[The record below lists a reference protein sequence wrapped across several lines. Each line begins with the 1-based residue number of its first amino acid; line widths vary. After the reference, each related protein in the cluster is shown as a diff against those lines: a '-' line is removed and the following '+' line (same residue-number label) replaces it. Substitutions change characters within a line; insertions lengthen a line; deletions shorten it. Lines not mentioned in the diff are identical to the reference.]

1 MKRFSAVLA
10 LTALAATGLA
20 VAQQA
25 PPPAEPP
32 TSTSSQEQAPD
43 ATTPPSDSS
52 AGAATQ
58 SSSADKQ
65 QMMKDCMTQV
75 TTANPGVPQKDIQ
88 DFCDKEVN
96 KTAPPRN

>member
-1 MKRFSAVLA
+1 MKRFSAALV

-32 TSTSSQEQAPD
+32 TSTSQDQAPD
-43 ATTPPSDSS
+43 ATTPPTDSS
-52 AGAATQ
+52 AGATTQ

-65 QMMKDCMTQV
+65 QMMKDCLTQV

>member
-32 TSTSSQEQAPD
+32 TTTSQEQAPD
-43 ATTPPSDSS
+43 ATAPPSDST
-52 AGAATQ
+52 AGATTQ

-96 KTAPPRN
+96 KTAPPR

>member
-1 MKRFSAVLA
+1 MHLDRTLQITSLLLAGFSGA
-10 LTALAATGLA
+10 ALAHPATSAQICTLA
-20 VAQQA
+20 SAAAGQPGTLVCK
-25 PPPAEPP
+25 
-32 TSTSSQEQAPD
+32 STLTG
-43 ATTPPSDSS
+43 AT
-52 AGAATQ
+52 TQ